1 MQILK
6 SGTEHALYYFLMAS
20 ICLLAIARNVIGLP
34 IPLMLFLVLGVM
46 LCAFCSR
53 EEILAFLCSMAP
65 FEMTFQYRYMIIIA
79 IVFLLY
85 KSKSF
90 RFILMLPIIIMMIWE
105 FLHFIENP
113 ISVTSYMREFV
124 SLVAIGVV
132 LIIEHIDYKD
142 GLPVRSLALMTLFS
156 CMVTVASN
164 LRLGYSMASGDRLG
178 STYEQTESFNGLL
191 NPNVGSFLC
200 VLSICGLVMLL
211 KHEGKKPFDIIVIL
225 GLSLFIMLF
234 QSKAAIIS
242 LAFAIVIYMYISSN
256 NAISPTLKIV
266 GTGILALIFGL
277 LFFRGTIMG
286 ILMRFSAEDF
296 STGRVSVW
304 AFYHKHLMSD
314 ITNILY
320 GTGLYNYTITIAG
333 LYPAG
338 VLSSSGAVTY
348 INHHM
353 VLIMSHNSI
362 QEILIVWGIPGLI
375 FVGWLIINILR
386 HDNSKHPFINYLA
399 FCFVLLYTLQ
409 GQLISSSV
417 VLIGLLFSM
426 VCIEYES

>member
-6 SGTEHALYYFLMAS
+6 SGTKHALYYFLMAS
-20 ICLLAIARNVIGLP
+20 ICLTVIARNVIGLP
-34 IPLMLFLVLGVM
+34 LPLISFLVLGVM

-65 FEMTFQYRYMIIIA
+65 FEMTFQYRYMLIIGI
-79 IVFLLY
+79 IFLLY
-85 KSKSF
+85 KSKRF
-90 RFILMLPIIIMMIWE
+90 RFILMLPIILMMVWE
-105 FLHFIENP
+105 LLHFIENP
-113 ISVTSYMREFV
+113 ISATSYMREFV
-124 SLVAIGVV
+124 SLIALGVV
-132 LIIEHIDYKD
+132 LIVEQIDYKD

-164 LRLGYSMASGDRLG
+164 LRLGYSMVSGDRLG
-178 STYEQTESFNGLL
+178 STYEQAESFNGLL

-200 VLSICGLVMLL
+200 VLSICGLAMLL
-211 KHEGKKPFDIIVIL
+211 MHEGKKSFDIIVII
-225 GLSLFIMLF
+225 GLSLFVILF

-242 LAFAIVIYMYISSN
+242 LAFAIVIYMYSNSN

-266 GTGILALIFGL
+266 GTGILAIIFGL
-277 LFFRGTIMG
+277 LFFRGAIIG
-286 ILMRFSAEDF
+286 LLMRFSAADF

-304 AFYHKHLMSD
+304 EFYHKYLMSD
-314 ITNILY
+314 ISNILF
-320 GTGLYNYTITIAG
+320 GTGLHDYPITIAG
-333 LYPAG
+333 MYPAG
-338 VLSSSGAVTY
+338 VLASSGAVTY

-362 QEILIVWGIPGLI
+362 QEILIVWGILGLLL
-375 FVGWLIINILR
+375 VGWLIINILR
-386 HDNSKHPFINYLA
+386 HDKSKHPFVNYLA

-426 VCIEYES
+426 VCIEYD